1 MASYWSK
8 VGQALGGS
16 MVLTLFLLCPAPAL
30 AHKLYV
36 FAQVEGN
43 AIQGRAYFPGDV
55 PAQESVV
62 IARDPSGRELGRTTT
77 DNEGK
82 FTFPPR
88 EHVDFCLTAET
99 PDGHS
104 ATYVVHASELPDNL
118 PGKSR
123 RPPAVRKLSR
133 EKRIKADLPR
143 QIQDVPTC
151 ASRSAR
157 NDQSGMPPTP
167 AGKKDEPVGIQLT
180 ELRKQIQE
188 LRRQIFESDQR
199 LRFRDFLGGIG
210 FILGLAGVAFYM
222 KARGKRT

>member
-1 MASYWSK
+1 MDSCCWSK
-8 VGQALGGS
+8 VGQAVCGS
-16 MVLTLFLLCPAPAL
+16 MVLTLFLLCPVPAL

-43 AIQGRAYFPGDV
+43 SIQGRAYFPGDV

-82 FTFPPR
+82 FTFPAR
-88 EHVDFCLTAET
+88 EHVDYCLTAET
-99 PDGHS
+99 PDGHR
-104 ATYVVHASELPDNL
+104 ATYTVRAAELPDNL
-118 PGKSR
+118 PGS
-123 RPPAVRKLSR
+123 
-133 EKRIKADLPR
+133 
-143 QIQDVPTC
+143 
-151 ASRSAR
+151 ASTTASGAEVVSQET
-157 NDQSGMPPTP
+157 NHSGMPATS
-167 AGKKDEPVGIQLT
+167 AGKENEPVGGQLS

-188 LRRQIFESDQR
+188 LRRQIYESDQR